1 MTARRPDAYRVELER
16 RDPDGK
22 VNKVW
27 GAEEVLTPNGISIG
41 KVEVRWGRDHA
52 RQARLKTLPSGQF
65 PKEFITRM
73 RREKLARGYVDAAY
87 GTVFGLADAKDRKSV
102 AKPKGDMR
110 RAIRE
115 FQPAIRWF

>member
-1 MTARRPDAYRVELER
+1 MAAQNPVLGAYRVELER
-16 RDPDGK
+16 RAVN

-41 KVEVRWGRDHA
+41 KIEVRWGRGHA
-52 RQARLKTLPSGQF
+52 RQTRLKTLPAGQS
-65 PKEFITRM
+65 PREHLTMM
-73 RREKLARGYVDAAY
+73 RRKKIAKGYVDAAY

-102 AKPKGDMR
+102 AKSGADVA